1 MVAAQIGKVD
11 WAYRYFMKTA
21 TIDLTGEGKE
31 YVGTLYIGGTH
42 PAGNGGAW
50 MAAIF
55 GLCGISW
62 EGQTLSIAPRLPTH
76 WIQVTFPL
84 VFQGQKLRLRLSNES
99 VCVQIVEALE
109 TPLFISVEGAVQPLP
124 LTGELSIPLVKE
136 RPG

>member
-1 MVAAQIGKVD
+1 LGLSVLHENRHD
-11 WAYRYFMKTA
+11 RS
-21 TIDLTGEGKE
+21 DRRGKE